1 MSHSIQS
8 ISLKNFVQLE
18 LFKRPRWT
26 GFKEEFYQA
35 NFVDSRFSRN
45 LKDHLIITQCLKVGD
60 FTYSLIFI
68 SCSARRKSPRPNY
81 GNVAVKVRTW
91 VSGWKL
97 NGRRK
102 MRMVGSRT
110 LRSPTKFKK
119 GSPCSVFQNL
129 KRPSILSVCLLKLSF
144 LKEKCIKTIYNVLFL
159 SQATMS
165 EVTNLEQILNS
176 TLFELILTLELMF

>member
-1 MSHSIQS
+1 
-8 ISLKNFVQLE
+8 
-18 LFKRPRWT
+18 
-26 GFKEEFYQA
+26 
-35 NFVDSRFSRN
+35 
-45 LKDHLIITQCLKVGD
+45 
-60 FTYSLIFI
+60 
-68 SCSARRKSPRPNY
+68 
-81 GNVAVKVRTW
+81 
-91 VSGWKL
+91 
-97 NGRRK
+97 

-144 LKEKCIKTIYNVLFL
+144 LKEKCIKTIYVLFL

-176 TLFELILTLELMF
+176 TFI